1 VTADSSAPDER
12 LADLFPSG
20 GAPRIVAEIWATV
33 DLDRILDRFLVAEG
47 LPSEARP
54 DDELLGARV
63 ALVRRPSG
71 HPIAILEPATE
82 GRLAALL
89 ARNGEGMVG
98 LYIEAPEALERLTDR
113 STESGRRFSRV
124 ASGPFGREAL
134 AELPAPGPL
143 VVLVEASAGT
153 IDR

>member
-1 VTADSSAPDER
+1 MTADSSAPDER

-20 GAPRIVAEIWATV
+20 GTPRVVAEIWATV
-33 DLDRILDRFLVAEG
+33 DLDRVLDRFVAAEG
-47 LPSEARP
+47 LTSEALP
-54 DDELLGARV
+54 DDDLLGAR
-63 ALVRRPSG
+63 AGLVRPPSR

-98 LYIEAPEALERLTDR
+98 QYIEAPEALERFTDR
-113 STESGRRFSRV
+113 NTERGRRFSRV

-134 AELPAPGPL
+134 AEGPVAGPL
-143 VVLVEASAGT
+143 LVLVEASAGT